1 VSRQHANARH
11 SSTPDG
17 DRSDARRSTQRE
29 LVTMVAMMTLG
40 ATVRGVRAMATREG
54 RGDASARAV
63 AGQRR
68 SGLGRAIRCA
78 GATRASSPSSS
89 WSATTDEDGVPGD
102 VARRGAAI
110 VARAMRNNA
119 VVAAARAPR
128 VMYISKLKDAPLRT
142 KFLAASALAVLSY
155 TCVAIASYE
164 LFAAIMPALTNNGMN
179 AANWAVYK
187 PWIVVCQLGWFA
199 GKITA
204 VRSGAA
210 AVRKFCSVNVF
221 PMAYL
226 TYHCFSVGAWDAPVW
241 ALFTAAYAYFG
252 YVEKK

>member
-1 VSRQHANARH
+1 
-11 SSTPDG
+11 
-17 DRSDARRSTQRE
+17 
-29 LVTMVAMMTLG
+29 MTLG
-40 ATVRGVRAMATREG
+40 ATVRGMRAMATREG

-89 WSATTDEDGVPGD
+89 WSATTDADGVRGD